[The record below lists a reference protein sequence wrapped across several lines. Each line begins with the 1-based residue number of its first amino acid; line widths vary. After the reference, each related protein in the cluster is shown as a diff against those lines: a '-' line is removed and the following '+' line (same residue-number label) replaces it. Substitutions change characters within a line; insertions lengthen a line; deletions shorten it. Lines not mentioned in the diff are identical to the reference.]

1 MNSINIPL
9 AIAQGNYSEINN
21 ETIKVWSTTKV
32 VSFKIATKTDV
43 KSGKAPWI
51 GACYDYS
58 EKESNSELEVTKP
71 KWFGSIIVTK
81 ESLQKVAVADLK
93 QRHQVIAQKH
103 PVFQVAAGFP
113 LSEKYVDNYL
123 IFVYSKSAEYQNGER
138 IYPEFY
144 GLDSFYQFVELLP
157 DIEMLAAHSYA
168 ALVYSDKGYQSSS
181 IDKIVAWCYN
191 ETEEEGF
198 NFALV
203 D

>member
-21 ETIKVWSTTKV
+21 ETIKVWSKTKV
-32 VSFKIATKTDV
+32 VSFKTATKTDV
-43 KSGKAPWI
+43 ESGKAPWT
-51 GACYDYS
+51 GACYDYL
-58 EKESNSELEVTKP
+58 ESREEIEVTKP
-71 KWFGSIIVTK
+71 NWFSSIIVTE
-81 ESLQKVAVADLK
+81 ESLQKVAIADLN
-93 QRHQVIAQKH
+93 QRHQVIAKKH
-103 PVFQVAAGFP
+103 RVFQGKMAAGIP

-123 IFVYSKSAEYQNGER
+123 VFVYSKSAEYHNGER

-144 GLDSFYQFVELLP
+144 GLDSFYQFVSSLS
-157 DIEMLAAHSYA
+157 DVEMLAAHSYA

-181 IDKIVAWCYN
+181 IDEIVAWCYK

-198 NFALV
+198 SFALV